1 MSAIDETDTIRCRVV
16 LRNPFQVE
24 SLPFLSKVHKAAFS
38 KRRRVSKRFIG
49 KPAKRLFRALLSVG
63 AGGAGRLV
71 IHTAKGP
78 RQVAFN
84 ARNTQFGALYLP
96 QCLPVYEP
104 ETSALLDRLVGDSDV
119 FYDIGAN
126 WGWYSLLIASRPSFK
141 GMIHAFEPF
150 PSTFADLASLV
161 EQSGQQDRIACHEIA
176 LADQDGQTSMSFPD
190 GVQSGLARL
199 GAAGD
204 TQVRLAK
211 LDSLEISAPSVIKID
226 AEDHELAV
234 LVGASQIIARD
245 RPFIVF
251 ENWLLREQPETTL
264 APLDLLNQ
272 QNYRFF
278 FPGWVCGAPN
288 CIVDQA
294 TDHTELAL
302 VPFLPAQR
310 FQLPSQINIVAVPVE
325 RMADFRQKFA

>member
-24 SLPFLSKVHKAAFS
+24 FLSFLSKVHKAAFS

-63 AGGAGRLV
+63 AGGAGKLI

-78 RQVAFN
+78 RKVTFN

-104 ETSALLDRLVGDSDV
+104 ETSALLDRLVGDNDV

-126 WGWYSLLIASRPSFK
+126 WGWYSLLIASRTSFK
-141 GMIHAFEPF
+141 GAIHAFEPF

-161 EQSGQQDRIACHEIA
+161 EQSEQQDRIVCHEIA
-176 LADQDGQTSMSFPD
+176 LADKDGQTSMSFPD

-199 GAAGD
+199 GTVGD

-211 LDSLEISAPSVIKID
+211 LDSLDISAPSVIKID

-234 LVGASQIIARD
+234 LTGASQIIARD

-251 ENWLLREQPETTL
+251 ENWLLREQPEITL
-264 APLDLLNQ
+264 APLDLLNR

-278 FPGWVCGAPN
+278 FPGWVSGTPN
-288 CIVDQA
+288 CIVA
-294 TDHTELAL
+294 ESTDNSELAL

-325 RMADFRQKFA
+325 RMDEFRQRFS

>member
-1 MSAIDETDTIRCRVV
+1 MSFIDETDTIRCCVS
-16 LRNPFQVE
+16 LRNPFRVE
-24 SLPFLSKVHKAAFS
+24 SLSFLSKVHKAAFS

-49 KPAKRLFRALLSVG
+49 KPAKRLFRALLSIG
-63 AGGAGRLV
+63 MGGSGKL
-71 IHTAKGP
+71 IIDTAKGS

-104 ETSALLDRLVGDSDV
+104 ETSALLDRLVGDNDV

-126 WGWYSLLIASRPSFK
+126 WGWYSLLIASRPSFN

-150 PSTFADLASLV
+150 PSSFADLASLV
-161 EQSGQQDRIACHEIA
+161 QQSEQQDRIVCHELA
-176 LADQDGQTSMSFPD
+176 LADEDGQTSMAFPD

-199 GAAGD
+199 GMEGN

-211 LDSLEISAPSVIKID
+211 LDSLDISAPTVIKID

-234 LVGASQIIARD
+234 LAGASQIIARD

-251 ENWLLREQPETTL
+251 ENWLLREQPEITL
-264 APLDLLNQ
+264 APLDLLNRE
-272 QNYRFF
+272 NYRFF
-278 FPGWVCGAPN
+278 LPGWVSGAPN
-288 CIVDQA
+288 CILA
-294 TDHTELAL
+294 ESTDHKELAL

-310 FQLPSQINIVAVPVE
+310 FQLPSQINIVAVPIE
-325 RMADFRQKFA
+325 RMNDFRQKFS